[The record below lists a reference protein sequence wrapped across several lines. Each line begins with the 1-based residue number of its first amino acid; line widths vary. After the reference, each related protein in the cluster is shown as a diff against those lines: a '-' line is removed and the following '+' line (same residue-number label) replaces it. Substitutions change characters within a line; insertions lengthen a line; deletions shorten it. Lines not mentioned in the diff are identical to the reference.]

1 MRRLDLGYLRAGAY
15 LTRGKAA
22 YWDGRDERGERVAS
36 GVYFYSIRTPSYF
49 DVRKLVIMR

>member
-1 MRRLDLGYLRAGAY
+1 VRRLDLGYLRAGAY